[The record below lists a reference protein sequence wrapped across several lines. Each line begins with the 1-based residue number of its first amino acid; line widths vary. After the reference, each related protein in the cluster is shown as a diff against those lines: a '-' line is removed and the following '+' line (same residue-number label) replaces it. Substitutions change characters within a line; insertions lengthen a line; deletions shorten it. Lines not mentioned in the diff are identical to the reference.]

1 MTNTRPL
8 ATIKRQL
15 QAGFTLLEVMVVVLI
30 IGIIISFATLSI
42 GPSAS
47 QQQELETKRIVA
59 LVQLAAEEAILNAS
73 DIVLQLTAR
82 GYRFALLD
90 AAGQIR
96 PFDKA
101 DTTYRPRELPEEL
114 HLQAM
119 INGEE
124 VSLTQTF
131 ADTEQL
137 PSVFI
142 LSSGELTPFEID
154 VVNDDDLK
162 FRAVGEYS
170 GQVSYRGRVD
180 GQR

>member
-8 ATIKRQL
+8 VTIKRQL

-30 IGIIISFATLSI
+30 VGIIISFATLSI

-47 QQQELETKRIVA
+47 QQQEQESKRIVA
-59 LVQLAAEEAILNAS
+59 LVKLAGEEAILNAS
-73 DIVLQLTAR
+73 DIVLQLTER

-90 AAGQIR
+90 AGGQVK
-96 PFDKA
+96 PFDSE
-101 DTTYRPRELPEEL
+101 DTTYRPRELPDNL
-114 HLQAM
+114 RLRAT

-124 VSLTQTF
+124 ASLTQTYT
-131 ADTEQL
+131 DTEQL

-154 VVNDDDLK
+154 VVDDDDLK
-162 FRAVGEYS
+162 FRAIGSYS
-170 GQVSYRGRVD
+170 GQVVYQGRVD
-180 GQR
+180 D